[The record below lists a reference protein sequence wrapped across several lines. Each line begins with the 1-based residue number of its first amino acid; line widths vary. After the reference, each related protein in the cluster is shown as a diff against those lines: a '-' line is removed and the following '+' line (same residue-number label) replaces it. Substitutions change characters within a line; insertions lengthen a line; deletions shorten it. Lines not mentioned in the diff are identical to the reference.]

1 MKKKLLSELLDA
13 ATELE
18 HADLPSLAESVRKA
32 RAILMRQHDIEA
44 RDTIIPPAS
53 DTEPELERGKSNGM
67 NGSNGFG
74 AHA

>member
-53 DTEPELERGKSNGM
+53 DKLERGKSNGM